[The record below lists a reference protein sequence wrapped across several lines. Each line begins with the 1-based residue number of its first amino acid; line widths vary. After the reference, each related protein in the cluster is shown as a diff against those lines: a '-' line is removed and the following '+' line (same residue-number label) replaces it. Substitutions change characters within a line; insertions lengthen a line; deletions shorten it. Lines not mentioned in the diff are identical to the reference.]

1 MPLSMLDILD
11 WLNNGFWAPSVWE
24 GVAYLLVTT
33 HLTIVTVTLYLHRH
47 LAHRALDLHP
57 ALAHCF
63 RFWCWLST
71 GMIGRQ
77 WAAIHRK
84 HHATTETEEDP
95 HSPRMQGLGNI
106 LWRGTEAY
114 RAAAADE
121 ALIERYGAGCPDDWV
136 ERNLYSRFP
145 TTGVIVL
152 ALIDIALL
160 GVIGLTVWAVQMLW
174 IPVLGAGVI
183 NGVGHAWGYRNFES
197 PDASANIVPW
207 GFLIGGEELHNNHHA
222 YPNSAKF
229 SHKKWE
235 FDLGWQWIRLF
246 RAFGLAQAKSVGPI
260 VERIPGKTTLDMDT
274 AWAVLNDRFRLMA
287 KYKNDVVKPL
297 VRQECAKVDETTSRL
312 FRKARS
318 LLCRERILV
327 CAKGERRIAAAVQ
340 ASHTIATVY
349 RLRVRL
355 HDIWAKR
362 GGNAEDLLAA
372 LRHWCRDAEA
382 TGIHALRDFVGELK
396 SCALPSLARA

>member
-1 MPLSMLDILD
+1 MPLSMLDVLA
-11 WLNNGFWAPSVWE
+11 WLNNGFWEPSAWGV
-24 GVAYLLVTT
+24 VAYLLVTT
-33 HLTIVTVTLYLHRH
+33 HITIVTVTLYPHRH

-63 RFWCWLST
+63 RFWCWLGT

-95 HSPRMQGLGNI
+95 HSPRIQGLGNI

-114 RAAAADE
+114 RTAAADA
-121 ALIERYGAGCPDDWV
+121 ALVERYGAGCPDDWL

-145 TTGVIVL
+145 TTGVIIL
-152 ALIDIALL
+152 MLIDIALF

-197 PDASANIVPW
+197 PDASANITPW
-207 GFLIGGEELHNNHHA
+207 GVLIGGEELHNNHHA

-246 RAFGLAQAKSVGPI
+246 RALGLAQPKSVGPI
-260 VERIPGKTTLDMDT
+260 VERVPGKTTLDMDT

-297 VRQECAKVDETTSRL
+297 IRQECIEVDEATGRL

-318 LLCRERILV
+318 LLCREGSLV
-327 CAKGERRIAAAVQ
+327 CAKGRGHIAAAVQ

-362 GGNAEDLLAA
+362 GGNAEELLSA
-372 LRHWCRDAEA
+372 LRHWCLDAEA
-382 TGIHALRDFVGELK
+382 TGIQALRDFVGELK
-396 SCALPSLARA
+396 SCALPSLVKA